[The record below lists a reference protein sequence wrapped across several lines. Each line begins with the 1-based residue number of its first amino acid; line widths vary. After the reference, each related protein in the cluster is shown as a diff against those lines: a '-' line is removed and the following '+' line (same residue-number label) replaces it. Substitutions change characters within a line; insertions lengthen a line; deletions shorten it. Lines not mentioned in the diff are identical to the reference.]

1 MRRLLRYVVLATV
14 AGAGA
19 CGPDPVHER
28 AVERLGDESAAGPSE
43 FHRAGQ
49 PCATCHNAKNGPAQ
63 SDFSV
68 AGTVFDRRSALVG
81 LDGASVTFV
90 DSAGT
95 SPVPV
100 GTNCVGNFWIPRS
113 RWNPVLPIVSV
124 RVSKNGV
131 TREMKSVIGG
141 AASCADCHQAKS
153 TPDDPLTK
161 LGAVFLYDEGGPAP
175 VPAPACPVDPV
186 LHSP

>member
-1 MRRLLRYVVLATV
+1 MRPSIRARYCVVIAMF
-14 AGAGA
+14 AGGA
-19 CGPDPVHER
+19 CAPDPVHER
-28 AVERLGDESAAGPSE
+28 AVEQLGTESAAGPSE
-43 FHRAGQ
+43 LHRAGQ
-49 PCATCHNAKNGPAQ
+49 PCATCHNAKGPAQ

-68 AGTVFDRRSALVG
+68 GGTVFDRRSSLVG
-81 LDGASVTFV
+81 LDGASVELI

-124 RVSKNGV
+124 RVSKGGF
-131 TREMKSVIGG
+131 TREMKSLIGG
-141 AASCADCHQAKS
+141 TASCADCHQARVA
-153 TPDDPLTK
+153 DPLTK
-161 LGAVFLYDEGGPAP
+161 IGAVFLFEENAPP

-186 LHSP
+186 PRSP

>member
-1 MRRLLRYVVLATV
+1 MTRRHRYLVVATM
-14 AGAGA
+14 AIASA
-19 CGPDPVHER
+19 CAPDPVHDR
-28 AVERLGDESAAGPSE
+28 AVERLGDETAAGPSE

-68 AGTVFDRRSALVG
+68 AGTIFAKRSSLVG
-81 LDGASVTFV
+81 LDGATVELV

-100 GTNCVGNFWIPRS
+100 GTNCSGNFWIPRS

-124 RVSKNGV
+124 RVSKNSI
-131 TREMKSVIGG
+131 TREMKSPIGG
-141 AASCADCHQAKS
+141 TGSCSDCHASQLA
-153 TPDDPLTK
+153 PDPLTK
-161 LGAVFLYDEGGPAP
+161 LGAVFVFDEGGPP
-175 VPAPACPVDPV
+175 PLPAASCPVDPV
-186 LHSP
+186 LRTP